1 MEDTKENRRR
11 YTDMNKKALK
21 TAGIYTVIA
30 LVIFEALACLV
41 VLFDPEGGMLRV
53 NLGNPIHHAIMVIIA
68 IAFGIYTY
76 IKESRKGNE

>member
-1 MEDTKENRRR
+1 
-11 YTDMNKKALK
+11 MNKKALK

-30 LVIFEALACLV
+30 LAIFEAMACLV
-41 VLFDPEGGMLRV
+41 VLFDPEGGMLRI